1 MSTRRKLTVLTL
13 ALMPTVALAEERF
26 PGGQYEHIVTGDQ
39 DYHVLKVDLCTPG
52 VRFRGTKPGEKGQV
66 VSSFGSGVGAAA
78 AINGDFFDGS
88 FNTMGPAMG
97 DGELWGGGDHEF
109 IAPVSFGPR
118 NVLVPHEREVGLPPW
133 AQQAVCGRPTLLD
146 DGALVGDN
154 GDGLCT
160 ARHPRTAVGISQDHR
175 TVILVVV
182 DGRRGGAA
190 GMTCDELAG
199 VMTQAGAFDAVNIDG
214 GGSSTLWLANG
225 GVMNQP
231 SDGHERT
238 VANHMA
244 VIATGSG
251 EAVHC
256 PEPAFRGEVVS
267 SSFPVDTALEIP
279 LGTTHVGWVE
289 LRNTGRSAWGA
300 DTKLAPTPR
309 DMLSPLGAASWLTGT
324 RVSAVSAATAPGEVG
339 RFALPLYGGALGEYT
354 QAFGLVQEGST
365 WFADDGGPAD
375 DALIIHARVT
385 PPPPDAGAAPGGNTG
400 SGGNGGADPGFGGEA
415 PGAGGGLTPGAGDAA
430 APDSGYRIVESGGGG
445 GGGGCGVTPRPVG
458 AAGAWALG
466 VACVFA
472 LRRRRLSKRHAPH
485 QPVNLPQNERQP

>member
-1 MSTRRKLTVLTL
+1 MSNRRNLAVLTL
-13 ALMPTVALAEERF
+13 ALVALAPSTAALAEERF

-52 VRFRGTKPGEKGQV
+52 VRFRGTRSGERGQV

-88 FNTMGPAMG
+88 FNTMGPSMG

-118 NVLVPHEREVGLPPW
+118 NVVVPHEREVGLPPW
-133 AQQAVCGRPTLLD
+133 AQQVVCGRPTLLD

-214 GGSSTLWLANG
+214 GGSSTMWLANG

-256 PEPAFRGEVVS
+256 PEPAFRGEVVA
-267 SSFPVDTALEIP
+267 SSFPVDTLLEIP

-309 DMLSPLGAASWLTGT
+309 DMLSPLGAASWLTGA
-324 RVSAVSAATAPGEVG
+324 RVSAVSAPTAPGEVG

-385 PPPPDAGAAPGGNTG
+385 PPPPDAGAVP
-400 SGGNGGADPGFGGEA
+400 GGNGGNGNGSGGQAGSGGGSRGFGGEST
-415 PGAGGGLTPGAGDAA
+415 PGAGGEATPD

-445 GGGGCGVTPRPVG
+445 GGGGCGVTGRSAPG
-458 AAGAWALG
+458 ALAWVLG
-466 VACVFA
+466 VACVS
-472 LRRRRLSKRHAPH
+472 LTRRARSKRHGAQ
-485 QPVNLPQNERQP
+485 QPV